1 LGRIFVVEREFEQ
14 LGGKPTPA
22 IGFGLGVERLLL
34 LLQEIGVPVPDSAP
48 DVYAVLPDAACLP
61 QAMVVMDAL
70 REQGLTVQMHA
81 GGASLK
87 AQFKKADASRARYA
101 LVFGQDEVAAGQVSI
116 KPMRADAQ
124 GQYTRPMHTA
134 AGWAHELRTA

>member
-1 LGRIFVVEREFEQ
+1 MTINRR
-14 LGGKPTPA
+14 KA
-22 IGFGLGVERLLL
+22 
-34 LLQEIGVPVPDSAP
+34 
-48 DVYAVLPDAACLP
+48 
-61 QAMVVMDAL
+61 
-70 REQGLTVQMHA
+70 
-81 GGASLK
+81 LK
-87 AQFKKADASRARYA
+87 AVTASSAALFAGMPA